1 VASDE
6 EVAVTVLVAIDY
18 GVDEDAAWADLRRC
32 LTGVAAQDFDEPFEV
47 VFLESAAYA
56 DRIPDDLALILPALR
71 VQISDGTTAYDLM
84 LDGAREARSEL
95 FATLDA
101 DSVPDP
107 SWLRHLVAAMRARP
121 DAAAICGRTTYGDRG
136 LIVRLLA
143 ILQRAPLEAFRSG
156 EQTYVT
162 NNNAIFRRML
172 FLDYPL
178 TNEVG
183 PFGTG
188 LHGKRVRDA
197 GYRLYCEPSAHVV
210 HSHDGWGFERA
221 ARAHAGYASIR
232 TRQIDPS
239 LPRSWLVRLGHGA
252 IPLIVVFR
260 TVTST
265 VNCVRFHGAYRV
277 PWYGLPL
284 APFVALGI
292 HLLEV
297 PGMSH
302 ALRGKPPV
310 ETPYR

>member
-143 ILQRAPLEAFRSG
+143 ILQSSPRHPPAGAAGGLSIRRADLCDEQQRDLPTRAVSRLSADQRGRPVRHRAPR
-156 EQTYVT
+156 
-162 NNNAIFRRML
+162 
-172 FLDYPL
+172 
-178 TNEVG
+178 
-183 PFGTG
+183 
-188 LHGKRVRDA
+188 
-197 GYRLYCEPSAHVV
+197 
-210 HSHDGWGFERA
+210 
-221 ARAHAGYASIR
+221 
-232 TRQIDPS
+232 
-239 LPRSWLVRLGHGA
+239 
-252 IPLIVVFR
+252 
-260 TVTST
+260 
-265 VNCVRFHGAYRV
+265 
-277 PWYGLPL
+277 
-284 APFVALGI
+284 
-292 HLLEV
+292 
-297 PGMSH
+297 
-302 ALRGKPPV
+302 
-310 ETPYR
+310 